1 MLREAKAENLY
12 LICGYTDM
20 RKGSNGLIQIIQG
33 QYNLDPYSDSL
44 FLFCGRNARKL
55 KALYWEGDGFLL
67 MSKSLSSKEGKYRWP
82 RNADEARNLTKEQFT
97 WLMQGL
103 SVDQPKAIKK
113 IMKNTICT
121 EFSTA
126 KC

>member
-1 MLREAKAENLY
+1 MLRETDAANLY

-20 RKGSNGLIQIIQG
+20 RKGINGLLQIVTSR
-33 QYNLDPYSDSL
+33 YELDPYEDSL

-67 MSKSLSSKEGKYRWP
+67 MSKALSSKEGRYRWP
-82 RNADEARNLTKEQFT
+82 RSAEEARNLSREQFM

-103 SVDQPKAIKK
+103 SIDQPRAIRKS
-113 IMKNTICT
+113 T
-121 EFSTA
+121 E
-126 KC
+126 KYDLY

>member
-1 MLREAKAENLY
+1 MLKEAKAENLY

-20 RKGSNGLIQIIQG
+20 RKGIQGLIQIIQG
-33 QYNLDPYSDSL
+33 EYHLDPCTDSL

-67 MSKSLSSKEGKYRWP
+67 MSKTLMSKEGKYQWP
-82 RNADEARNLTKEQFT
+82 RNVEEARKLTRDQYM

-103 SVDQPKAIKK
+103 KIEQPRAIK
-113 IMKNTICT
+113 NTT
-121 EFSTA
+121 EKYEFY
-126 KC
+126 

>member
-1 MLREAKAENLY
+1 MLREANVENLY

-20 RKGSNGLIQIIQG
+20 RKGANGLIQIIQG

-67 MSKSLSSKEGKYRWP
+67 MSKALSSKEGKYHWP
-82 RNADEARNLTKEQFT
+82 RNADEARNLTKEQFI

-103 SVDQPKAIKK
+103 SVDQPEAIRKTK
-113 IMKNTICT
+113 EKYDL
-121 EFSTA
+121 F
-126 KC
+126 